1 MQLSDERIKLSP
13 LGESDFEFFLEI
25 LTCSKIMKHVSKI
38 LTYEEAKKAFEI
50 RSRPWNIKSDGWCT
64 LPITDI
70 ACGEKSGWIALEIL
84 NHETKTAEVGFI
96 LKSGVQRRGITS
108 SALKLLKYYAFNE
121 LQLNKLVAFCSVHNA
136 ASYCVLEKL
145 GFIREGCFKEHIL
158 INNQYIDSYAYG
170 LCKSAL

>member
-13 LGESDFEFFLEI
+13 LGESDFEIFLEI
-25 LTCSKIMKHVSKI
+25 LTWSKIKNQKSKIMKLVSKI
-38 LTYEEAKKAFEI
+38 LTYEEEKKAFEI

-108 SALKLLKYYAFNE
+108 SALKLLKNYAFT
-121 LQLNKLVAFCSVHNA
+121 
-136 ASYCVLEKL
+136 SY
-145 GFIREGCFKEHIL
+145 
-158 INNQYIDSYAYG
+158 S
-170 LCKSAL
+170 

>member
-13 LGESDFEFFLEI
+13 LGETDFEFFLEI
-25 LTCSKIMKHVSKI
+25 LTCSKIMKHVSKT
-38 LTYEEAKKAFEI
+38 LTYDEAKKAFEI

-70 ACGEKSGWIALEIL
+70 ACDEKIGWIALKIL

-108 SALKLLKYYAFNE
+108 SALKLLKNYAFT
-121 LQLNKLVAFCSVHNA
+121 
-136 ASYCVLEKL
+136 SY
-145 GFIREGCFKEHIL
+145 
-158 INNQYIDSYAYG
+158 S
-170 LCKSAL
+170 